1 MFLLYKKYLKYYKK
15 EVVLGPLFKLIE
27 VIFELIVPFIIAKM
41 IDEGINNQNLKLIY
55 ILSGVLF
62 LIAIIG
68 ISSTLVCQYL
78 ASKASQGVGTK
89 IRSDLF
95 KHIES
100 LSIKEYDK
108 ISTSSLISRLNTD
121 INQVEVSVAM
131 LIRLVIRAPFLVIGA
146 SVMAI
151 FINYKIAIM
160 FIIFSLLVLVVVLL
174 IMKKNIQLNKNVS
187 LDLDDLTTIT
197 KENLVGSKVIRG
209 FNNKK
214 YEEDRFNNKTIAL
227 YNNSNKLA
235 KISNLLNPSS
245 QIIINVCLLITI
257 FISKNLISTNFILQ
271 GDVVALINY
280 LNQILVAIVVVC
292 NLVQTFSKSSNSARR
307 INEVFALES
316 SIKSGELTSTLNT
329 EEVLRFENVNF
340 AYNDDN
346 YVLKDINFAIYDK
359 EIVAIVG
366 MTASGKTTLFNL
378 INRFYDVSSGNI
390 YFYHKNIKD
399 YDLKFLNKS
408 IGYALNKAKLLR
420 GSVYDNLKFISDDEN
435 QIIDALKKADCDFVL
450 KSPEKLN
457 KEIIE
462 RGNNLSGGEKQ
473 RLSLARLFLKD
484 AKINLIDDS
493 LSALDLK
500 TEKKVLENI
509 KNMHKT
515 TLIITERINTI
526 KNCDKIIVLNN
537 NTIEAFGDEKY
548 CLEHSQMFRELYE
561 LQEVTYEN

>member
-1 MFLLYKKYLKYYKK
+1 M
-15 EVVLGPLFKLIE
+15 
-27 VIFELIVPFIIAKM
+27 
-41 IDEGINNQNLKLIY
+41 
-55 ILSGVLF
+55 
-62 LIAIIG
+62 
-68 ISSTLVCQYL
+68 
-78 ASKASQGVGTK
+78 
-89 IRSDLF
+89 
-95 KHIES
+95 
-100 LSIKEYDK
+100 
-108 ISTSSLISRLNTD
+108 
-121 INQVEVSVAM
+121 
-131 LIRLVIRAPFLVIGA
+131 
-146 SVMAI
+146 
-151 FINYKIAIM
+151 
-160 FIIFSLLVLVVVLL
+160 
-174 IMKKNIQLNKNVS
+174 
-187 LDLDDLTTIT
+187 
-197 KENLVGSKVIRG
+197 
-209 FNNKK
+209 
-214 YEEDRFNNKTIAL
+214 
-227 YNNSNKLA
+227 
-235 KISNLLNPSS
+235 
-245 QIIINVCLLITI
+245 
-257 FISKNLISTNFILQ
+257 
-271 GDVVALINY
+271 INY

-329 EEVLRFENVNF
+329 KEVLRFENVNF

-399 YDLKFLNKS
+399 YDLKFLNQS

-484 AKINLIDDS
+484 AKINLIDDA

>member
-1 MFLLYKKYLKYYKK
+1 M
-15 EVVLGPLFKLIE
+15 
-27 VIFELIVPFIIAKM
+27 
-41 IDEGINNQNLKLIY
+41 
-55 ILSGVLF
+55 
-62 LIAIIG
+62 
-68 ISSTLVCQYL
+68 
-78 ASKASQGVGTK
+78 
-89 IRSDLF
+89 
-95 KHIES
+95 
-100 LSIKEYDK
+100 
-108 ISTSSLISRLNTD
+108 
-121 INQVEVSVAM
+121 
-131 LIRLVIRAPFLVIGA
+131 
-146 SVMAI
+146 
-151 FINYKIAIM
+151 
-160 FIIFSLLVLVVVLL
+160 
-174 IMKKNIQLNKNVS
+174 
-187 LDLDDLTTIT
+187 
-197 KENLVGSKVIRG
+197 
-209 FNNKK
+209 
-214 YEEDRFNNKTIAL
+214 
-227 YNNSNKLA
+227 
-235 KISNLLNPSS
+235 
-245 QIIINVCLLITI
+245 
-257 FISKNLISTNFILQ
+257 
-271 GDVVALINY
+271 INY

-329 EEVLRFENVNF
+329 KEVLRFENVNF

-484 AKINLIDDS
+484 AKINLIDDA